1 MHPQNLYLIIDL
13 SIINRC
19 LGKSLEWITDSWNT
33 FLCWISIYVTRGVQ
47 WKFATSWF
55 KIILIQ
61 YLFII
66 LTSMATNKQYWLF
79 LDLYLAIQSIFIG
92 FIEFFFDI
100 FDLFDSYYYI
110 NFLLQKFQTYW
121 VYSKYFWLPA
131 KFCLSFSL
139 IILLMANIYHFHQN
153 QLIHLV
159 FLKLL

>member
-1 MHPQNLYLIIDL
+1 M
-13 SIINRC
+13 
-19 LGKSLEWITDSWNT
+19 
-33 FLCWISIYVTRGVQ
+33 
-47 WKFATSWF
+47 
-55 KIILIQ
+55 IQ

-66 LTSMATNKQYWLF
+66 LTCMATNKQYWLF

-159 FLKLL
+159 FLKLLWTIFHFKNFRKFFLTKLQKHENARFYILLHNFCISWGTWTCYTKK